1 MLKCLLAGVVLASGL
16 SAPARS
22 EAAPSPMTPEARR
35 TPAEASDYTRTPRY
49 DETMAWLRDVVGDH
63 PWVRIRDFG
72 TSAQG
77 RALPL
82 VVIASDGEFTPEA
95 ALASGKEI
103 VLIQA
108 AIHPGENEGK
118 DVLMALVRDLVVHGR
133 HQDALDHLILLLIP
147 IFNVDGHERFGPYN
161 RINQN
166 GPEAMGWRATA
177 QNLNLNR
184 DFIKADA
191 PEMRAWLRLF
201 HSWQP
206 DLLVD
211 MHNTNGADYQYE
223 MTWAWERAPTI
234 HPQLEDWQRE
244 VFAGRVQPALEAR
257 GWKLFPYFSMVD
269 GTDLRRGITH
279 GASNPRFSVGYA
291 AVANRA
297 GILLETHMLKDF
309 RTRVAVNTD
318 LLTEMLKAM
327 AARPGALRRAV
338 RAAEAATTARP
349 RETKVEVPVAYGLAE
364 TTREVDFLGY
374 DDTRSAS
381 EISGAIQVQYHP
393 DRPLRFKVPMRDE
406 LTVTASA
413 SVPAGWLVPAEWS
426 GVIERLALHGIES
439 RQLDRPATVEG
450 ETTRFDG
457 VEWAPRPFEGRH
469 SITKLE
475 GRVVRETLEVA
486 PGSVL
491 VPAAQANGGLA
502 LHLLEPAAPD
512 SLIRWGF
519 FDAIFEEKEYAE
531 PRVMEAMA
539 RDLLAKDP
547 ALKVAFMEKLRDPA
561 FAGDARA
568 RLRFFYERT
577 PYFDQAL
584 NRYPVLRLDAA
595 TFERLSREQ
604 PPAATPGA
612 STGAQPKPR

>member
-1 MLKCLLAGVVLASGL
+1 MLKYLLVGAVFAGGICV
-16 SAPARS
+16 PARCDA
-22 EAAPSPMTPEARR
+22 AAPPATPEIDR
-35 TPAEASDYTRTPRY
+35 TPAEASNYFRTPRY
-49 DETMAWLRDVVGDH
+49 EETMAWLHDVAGDH
-63 PWVRIRDFG
+63 PWVRITDFG

-77 RALPL
+77 RKLPL

-118 DVLMALVRDLVVHGR
+118 DVLMALVRDLVVHER
-133 HQDALDHLILLLIP
+133 HRAALDHLVLLLIP
-147 IFNVDGHERFGPYN
+147 IFNVDGHERFGPHN

-166 GPEAMGWRATA
+166 GPEEMGWRATA

-184 DFIKADA
+184 DFMKADA
-191 PEMRAWLRLF
+191 PEMQAWLRLF
-201 HSWQP
+201 HGWQP

-211 MHNTNGADYQYE
+211 MHNTNGADYQYQ

-234 HPQLEDWQRE
+234 HPVLAEWQE
-244 VFAGRVQPALEAR
+244 EIFAGRVQPALESR
-257 GWKLFPYFSMVD
+257 GWKLFPYISMVD
-269 GTDLRRGITH
+269 GTDIRRGITL

-297 GILLETHMLKDF
+297 GLLLETHMLKDF

-318 LLTEMLKAM
+318 LLTELLVAM
-327 AARPGALRRAV
+327 AAQPGALRKAV
-338 RAAEAATTARP
+338 RTAEAATTARP
-349 RETKVEVPVAYGLAE
+349 ERPEVDVPVAYGLAE
-364 TTREVDFLGY
+364 TSRDVDFLGY
-374 DDTRSAS
+374 ADTRSVS
-381 EISGAIQVQYHP
+381 EISGAVRVQYHP
-393 DRPLRFKVPMRDE
+393 DQPQRFKVPMRDE
-406 LTVTASA
+406 LTVTGSA
-413 SVPAGWLVPAEWS
+413 TAPAGWLIPAEWTQ
-426 GVIERLALHGIES
+426 VIERLALHGLETH
-439 RQLDRPATVEG
+439 RLDRAQRVSG
-450 ETTRFDG
+450 ETTRFDA

-469 SITKLE
+469 SIVRLE
-475 GRVVRETLEVA
+475 GQRVGTTLDVPA
-486 PGSVL
+486 GSVI
-491 VPAAQANGGLA
+491 VPAAQPRGGLA

-512 SLIRWGF
+512 ALIRWGF

-531 PRVMEAMA
+531 PRVMDQMA
-539 RDLLAKDP
+539 REMLAKDP

-584 NRYPVLRLDAA
+584 NRYPVLRLDAQTLRA
-595 TFERLSREQ
+595 LMQ
-604 PPAATPGA
+604 PAAARP
-612 STGAQPKPR
+612 